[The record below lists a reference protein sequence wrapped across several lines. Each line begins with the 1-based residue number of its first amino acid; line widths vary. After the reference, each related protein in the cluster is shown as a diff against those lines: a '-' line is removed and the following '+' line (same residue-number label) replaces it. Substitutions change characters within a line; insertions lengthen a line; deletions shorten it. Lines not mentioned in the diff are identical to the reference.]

1 MVERP
6 QGRELGNCRFGEA
19 SAVCKASSA
28 TSKCAFSKTGLIV
41 SKKRQRLTADHV
53 DGISL
58 KGWHYK
64 GYGLGELKKRPRC
77 WAEMETNRR

>member
-6 QGRELGNCRFGEA
+6 QSRERGNCRFGEA
-19 SAVCKASSA
+19 SVVSKALSA
-28 TSKCAFSKTGLIV
+28 TSECAFSKTGLIV

-58 KGWHYK
+58 MGWHYK
-64 GYGLGELKKRPRC
+64 DHGKGGITKD
-77 WAEMETNRR
+77 T